1 MLLLL
6 ALCTMCLMSPA
17 RIFIFFIWVLFLLLY
32 FIIRVQPIIFLRRKK
47 QIFGVRMTVK
57 LAKSYTRLTNTQT
70 LTQHNE
76 LNFIWLCLHQF
87 RVFICRDYL
96 QVKVKALRLF
106 FFSHSLSRV
115 DEKNAFIFNE
125 WKKKRIKRNSNT
137 IFVDCLPCAIF
148 FFSFFSYLNF
158 VFVCIA
164 ATRCFPLMHL
174 FPLYLYKYLTENVQS
189 KSHFIPMCTITIDIE
204 RNVIMYPDVYNN
216 NSNTNSNTN
225 WLNKFV
231 EPFM

>member
-148 FFSFFSYLNF
+148 FFLFLLLFEF
-158 VFVCIA
+158 CVCMYRSDA
-164 ATRCFPLMHL
+164 L
-174 FPLYLYKYLTENVQS
+174 FPFDA
-189 KSHFIPMCTITIDIE
+189 FIPFIS
-204 RNVIMYPDVYNN
+204 V
-216 NSNTNSNTN
+216 
-225 WLNKFV
+225 
-231 EPFM
+231 